1 MASGLTPYYLLQP
14 AFTGGE
20 ISAEV
25 ANRVDLDKYQFAVLQ
40 AYNCLI
46 KPHGPIYRRP
56 GMKYMA
62 RTKYSDKAC
71 ILVPFNGADST
82 DYLLEI
88 GEKYIRVHKNGLYI
102 NIEVMTPYTA
112 DMLQDLR
119 FVQSADTMFIA
130 SGKYPVK
137 QLARYSDTDW
147 RFADFEI
154 TDMYFDESASL
165 ENYSGISYT
174 VPGSYIFQPTVTGEY
189 QIDISGAGGGGGGAV
204 KYTRHLEHST
214 RTVYV
219 GGGKGGNGE
228 RIIKTLTLNKET
240 SYTITVGGG
249 GAAGSNRDI
258 GLNYAEGSAPSGSN
272 GASSAAFD
280 MIAKGGGGG
289 IGGARVKYY
298 DSNIESTTVKSVHGA
313 DGTSYG
319 NGANGGN
326 GGRGA
331 TGLLHPNPSGPAQPT
346 AGANGW
352 VKILY
357 TGNKELTPSGTQGDI
372 TLRSNK
378 NIFASSKP
386 GAYIKLKQ
394 EIASKTVSTSNGT
407 TERVRVGENWK
418 VISHGTWSGSF
429 TVEKSDDG
437 ESWREYR
444 KYTSKDDYNPSESGS
459 VTEPV
464 FLRAVCTI
472 TSGTCTVDL
481 TAMAYNA
488 EGVVKLTEITSDS
501 TAKAH
506 VEKELGSTDMTTNFL
521 WGAWSEEFGYPQTLC
536 FFQDRLC
543 FGGTKKQPYM
553 VWMSRTGD
561 YGNFSVEKAS
571 GTVTDDSAVALAFVS
586 RKQFKILHLIAS
598 TDLIVLT
605 AGNEWTVSGSD
616 TVTPSKAV
624 PKMQTTRGCS
634 TVEPLMIGGRIVFV
648 QGRGSTVRDM
658 AYSYET
664 DSYGGNDLTLL
675 AKHIIENVQIVDSAY
690 KQEPDSTIYFV
701 RSDGTMACLSY
712 IMEQKVYAW
721 STIETQGKIEAVAAV
736 QEGDED
742 IIYLVVKRE
751 INGVTVRNIE
761 YLAKNPANSNN
772 PDDYIM
778 LDNAIEYRTA
788 EKSSGETE
796 IDAAELA
803 GEKVT
808 AIGDG
813 RMYSGLTVSQDG
825 TVTLPAAVQH
835 AFIGLPY
842 RSIVELPNVEIRTG
856 DGTMQG
862 RKKQISN
869 CILRLSNSLGG
880 MVGPDINTMDL
891 MNFDEQNAVSDIKLF
906 TGDKYMTLPIGGFN
920 NEGRVI
926 IVTDEPYPFNLMA
939 VVREVSFGG

>member
-71 ILVPFNGADST
+71 ILVPFNGADNT

-154 TDMYFDESASL
+154 TDMYFDESTTL

-174 VPGSYIFQPTVTGEY
+174 VPGTYQFQPTVTGEY
-189 QIDISGAGGGGGGAV
+189 QIDIAGAGGGGGGGV
-204 KYTRHLEHST
+204 RYSKPRKHGHTY
-214 RTVYV
+214 YCV
-219 GGGKGGNGE
+219 GGGTGGSGE
-228 RIIKTLTLNKET
+228 RIINTVTLTKGT
-240 SYTITVGGG
+240 SYTIIVGSGGAGGG
-249 GAAGSNRDI
+249 GTGSY
-258 GLNYAEGSAPSGSN
+258 GTASN
-272 GASSAAFD
+272 GGNGGNSTACGLTGRGGTGGSGGSRVSIDGSYENTRGVQGTTYGA
-280 MIAKGGGGG
+280 GGGG
-289 IGGARVKYY
+289 IGGVAGTKYK
-298 DSNIESTTVKSVHGA
+298 DNAGKAGA
-313 DGTSYG
+313 DGW
-319 NGANGGN
+319 A
-326 GGRGA
+326 
-331 TGLLHPNPSGPAQPT
+331 
-346 AGANGW
+346 
-352 VKILY
+352 KILY
-357 TGNKELTPSGTQGDI
+357 TGNKELTPSGTTGDI
-372 TLRSNK
+372 TLTSNK
-378 NIFASSKP
+378 NIFAGSKA

-429 TVEKSDDG
+429 TIEKSDDG
-437 ESWREYR
+437 ESWKEYR
-444 KYTSKDDYNPSESGS
+444 KYTSGNDYNPSESGS

-761 YLAKNPANSNN
+761 YLAKNPAKSNN

-778 LDNAIEYRTA
+778 LDNAIEYSTA

-796 IDAAELA
+796 IDAAELT

-808 AIGDG
+808 VIGDG

-906 TGDKYMTLPIGGFN
+906 TGDKHMTLPIGGFN

-926 IVTDEPYPFNLMA
+926 IVTDEPYPFNLLA

>member
-62 RTKYSDKAC
+62 RTKHSDKAC
-71 ILVPFNGADST
+71 ILVPFSGADST

-154 TDMYFDESASL
+154 TDMYFDESTSL

-174 VPGSYIFQPTVTGEY
+174 VPGTYQFQPTVTGEY
-189 QIDISGAGGGGGGAV
+189 QIDIAGAGGGGGGGV
-204 KYTRHLEHST
+204 RYSKLSNHGHHY
-214 RTVYV
+214 YCV
-219 GGGKGGNGE
+219 GGGAGGNGE
-228 RIIKTLTLNKET
+228 RIIKTVTLSKDT
-240 SYTITVGGG
+240 SYTVTVGSGGAGGGHKSSYGTASSGGDGGNSTACGLTGRGGTGGG
-249 GAAGSNRDI
+249 GGSRESID
-258 GLNYAEGSAPSGSN
+258 GSYQN
-272 GASSAAFD
+272 TKGAQGATYGA
-280 MIAKGGGGG
+280 GGGG
-289 IGGARVKYY
+289 IGGVAGTEYE
-298 DSNIESTTVKSVHGA
+298 DSNGK
-313 DGTSYG
+313 
-319 NGANGGN
+319 
-326 GGRGA
+326 
-331 TGLLHPNPSGPAQPT
+331 

-372 TLRSNK
+372 TLTSNK
-378 NIFASSKP
+378 NIFVSSKP

-429 TVEKSDDG
+429 AIEKSDDG
-437 ESWREYR
+437 ESWKEYR

-634 TVEPLMIGGRIVFV
+634 TVEPLMVGGRIVFV

-761 YLAKNPANSNN
+761 YLAKNPAKSNN

-778 LDNAIEYRTA
+778 LDNAIEYSTA

-808 AIGDG
+808 VIGDG

-842 RSIVELPNVEIRTG
+842 RSIVELPNVEIKTG

-926 IVTDEPYPFNLMA
+926 IVTDEPYPFNLLA

>member
-154 TDMYFDESASL
+154 TDMYFDESTTL

-174 VPGSYIFQPTVTGEY
+174 VPGTYQFQPTVTGEY
-189 QIDISGAGGGGGGAV
+189 QIDIAGAGGGGGGGV
-204 KYTRHLEHST
+204 RYSKPREHGHT
-214 RTVYV
+214 YYCV
-219 GGGKGGNGE
+219 GGGTGGSGE
-228 RIIKTLTLNKET
+228 RIINTVTLTKGT
-240 SYTITVGGG
+240 SYTIIVGSGGAGGG
-249 GAAGSNRDI
+249 GTGSY
-258 GLNYAEGSAPSGSN
+258 GTASN
-272 GASSAAFD
+272 GGNGGNSTACGLTGRGGTGGSGGSRVSIDGSYENTRGVQGTTYGA
-280 MIAKGGGGG
+280 GGGG
-289 IGGARVKYY
+289 IGGVAGTKYK
-298 DSNIESTTVKSVHGA
+298 DNAGKAGA
-313 DGTSYG
+313 DGW
-319 NGANGGN
+319 A
-326 GGRGA
+326 
-331 TGLLHPNPSGPAQPT
+331 
-346 AGANGW
+346 
-352 VKILY
+352 KILY
-357 TGNKELTPSGTQGDI
+357 TGNKELTPSGTTGDI
-372 TLRSNK
+372 TLTSNK
-378 NIFASSKP
+378 NIFAGSKA

-394 EIASKTVSTSNGT
+394 EIASKTVSTRNGT

-429 TVEKSDDG
+429 TIEKSDDG
-437 ESWREYR
+437 ESWKEYR
-444 KYTSKDDYNPSESGS
+444 KYTSGNDYNPSESGS

-701 RSDGTMACLSY
+701 RSDGSMACLSY

-761 YLAKNPANSNN
+761 YLAKNPAKSNN

-778 LDNAIEYRTA
+778 LDNAIEYSTA

-808 AIGDG
+808 VIGDG
-813 RMYSGLTVSQDG
+813 RMYSGLAVSQDG

-842 RSIVELPNVEIRTG
+842 RSIVELPNVEIKTG

-906 TGDKYMTLPIGGFN
+906 TGDKHMTLPIGGFN

-926 IVTDEPYPFNLMA
+926 IVTDEPYPFNLLA

>member
-102 NIEVMTPYTA
+102 NIEVVTPYTA
-112 DMLQDLR
+112 DMLQDVR

-137 QLARYSDTDW
+137 QLARYSDADW

-154 TDMYFDESASL
+154 TDMYFDESTTL

-174 VPGSYIFQPTVTGEY
+174 VPGSYNFQPTVTGEY
-189 QIDISGAGGGGGGAV
+189 QIDIAGAGGGGGGGV
-204 KYTRHLEHST
+204 KYSKPSNHGHH
-214 RTVYV
+214 YYCV
-219 GGGKGGNGE
+219 GGGAGGNGE
-228 RIIKTLTLNKET
+228 RIIKTVTLSKDT
-240 SYTITVGGG
+240 SYTVTVGSGGAGGSGKGSYGTASSGGNGGNSTACGLVGRGGG
-249 GAAGSNRDI
+249 GGGGGSRESS
-258 GLNYAEGSAPSGSN
+258 GGSYQGTKGTQ
-272 GASSAAFD
+272 GATYGA
-280 MIAKGGGGG
+280 GGGG
-289 IGGARVKYY
+289 IGGIAGTKYK
-298 DSNIESTTVKSVHGA
+298 DNAGKT
-313 DGTSYG
+313 
-319 NGANGGN
+319 
-326 GGRGA
+326 
-331 TGLLHPNPSGPAQPT
+331 
-346 AGANGW
+346 GANGW

-372 TLRSNK
+372 TLKSNK

-429 TVEKSDDG
+429 AIEKSDDG
-437 ESWREYR
+437 ESWKEYR

-472 TSGTCTVDL
+472 SSGTCTVDL

-634 TVEPLMIGGRIVFV
+634 NVEPLMIGGRIVFV

-742 IIYLVVKRE
+742 IIYLVVQRE
-751 INGVTVRNIE
+751 INGAIVRNIE
-761 YLAKNPANSNN
+761 YLAKNPAKSNN

-778 LDNAIEYRTA
+778 LDNAIEYSTA

-808 AIGDG
+808 VIGDG

-842 RSIVELPNVEIRTG
+842 RSIVELPNVEIKTG

-906 TGDKYMTLPIGGFN
+906 TGDKHMTLPIGGFN

-926 IVTDEPYPFNLMA
+926 IVTDEPYPFNLLA

>member
-102 NIEVMTPYTA
+102 NIEVVTPYTA

-137 QLARYSDTDW
+137 QLARYSDADW

-154 TDMYFDESASL
+154 TDMYFDESTTL

-174 VPGSYIFQPTVTGEY
+174 VPGSYNFQPTVTGEY
-189 QIDISGAGGGGGGAV
+189 QIDIAGAGGGGGGGV
-204 KYTRHLEHST
+204 KYSKPSNHGHH
-214 RTVYV
+214 YYCV
-219 GGGKGGNGE
+219 GGGAGGNGE
-228 RIIKTLTLNKET
+228 RIIKTVTLSKDT
-240 SYTITVGGG
+240 SYTVTVGSGGAGGSGKGDYGTASSGGNGGNSTACGLVGRGGTGGG
-249 GAAGSNRDI
+249 GGSRESID
-258 GLNYAEGSAPSGSN
+258 GSYQNTKGTQ
-272 GASSAAFD
+272 GATYGA
-280 MIAKGGGGG
+280 GGGG
-289 IGGARVKYY
+289 IGGIAGTKYK
-298 DSNIESTTVKSVHGA
+298 DN
-313 DGTSYG
+313 
-319 NGANGGN
+319 
-326 GGRGA
+326 
-331 TGLLHPNPSGPAQPT
+331 SGK

-372 TLRSNK
+372 TLKSNK
-378 NIFASSKP
+378 KIFANSKS
-386 GAYIKLKQ
+386 GTSIKLKQ
-394 EIASKTVSTSNGT
+394 EIASATVSTSNGT

-429 TVEKSDDG
+429 AIEKSDDG
-437 ESWREYR
+437 ESWKEYR

-472 TSGTCTVDL
+472 SSGTCTVDL

-761 YLAKNPANSNN
+761 YLAKNPAKSNN

-778 LDNAIEYRTA
+778 LDNAIEYSTA

-808 AIGDG
+808 VIGDG
-813 RMYSGLTVSQDG
+813 RMYSGLTVNQDG

-842 RSIVELPNVEIRTG
+842 RSIVELPNVEIKTG

-906 TGDKYMTLPIGGFN
+906 TGDKHMTLPIGGFN

-926 IVTDEPYPFNLMA
+926 IVTDEPYPFNLLA

>member
-25 ANRVDLDKYQFAVLQ
+25 ANRVDLDKYQLAVLQ

-154 TDMYFDESASL
+154 TDMYFDESTSL
-165 ENYSGISYT
+165 ENYSGISYI
-174 VPGSYIFQPTVTGEY
+174 VPGTYQFQPTVTGEY
-189 QIDISGAGGGGGGAV
+189 QIDIAGAGGGGGGAV
-204 KYTRHLEHST
+204 TWRRHGEHQ
-214 RTVYV
+214 VYNSAA
-219 GGGKGGNGE
+219 KGGDGGSGE
-228 RIIKTLTLNKET
+228 RIIKTLTLTKGT

-249 GAAGSNRDI
+249 GSGGAYAYSAGNYEDTTATSGTKGADSTACGLTGRGGGAGGAASRRYGKDGYYSNAGTQGITYGEGGGAAG
-258 GLNYAEGSAPSGSN
+258 
-272 GASSAAFD
+272 GAGGTR
-280 MIAKGGGGG
+280 KGG
-289 IGGARVKYY
+289 V
-298 DSNIESTTVKSVHGA
+298 
-313 DGTSYG
+313 
-319 NGANGGN
+319 
-326 GGRGA
+326 
-331 TGLLHPNPSGPAQPT
+331 SGK

-357 TGNKELTPSGTQGDI
+357 TGNKELTPSGTTGDI
-372 TLRSNK
+372 TLTSNK
-378 NIFASSKP
+378 NIFTSSKP

-429 TVEKSDDG
+429 AIEKSDDG

-464 FLRAVCTI
+464 FLRAICTI

-488 EGVVKLTEITSDS
+488 EGVVKITEITSDS

-506 VEKELGSTDMTTNFL
+506 VEKELGSADMTTNFL

-761 YLAKNPANSNN
+761 YLAKNPAKSNN

-778 LDNAIEYRTA
+778 LDNAIEYSAA

-808 AIGDG
+808 VIGDG

-842 RSIVELPNVEIRTG
+842 RSIVELPNVEIKTG

-906 TGDKYMTLPIGGFN
+906 TGDKHMTLPIGGFN

-926 IVTDEPYPFNLMA
+926 IVTDEPYPFNLLA

>member
-1 MASGLTPYYLLQP
+1 MANGLAPYYLLQP

-25 ANRVDLDKYQFAVLQ
+25 ANRVDLDKYQYAVLQ

-71 ILVPFNGADST
+71 ILVPFNGADNT

-88 GEKYIRVHKNGLYI
+88 GDKYIRVHKNGLYI

-154 TDMYFDESASL
+154 TDMYFDESNSL
-165 ENYSGISYT
+165 ESYSGISYT
-174 VPGSYIFQPTVTGEY
+174 VPGTYQFQPTVSGEY
-189 QIDISGAGGGGGGAV
+189 QIDIAGAGGGGGGGL
-204 KYTRHLEHST
+204 KYTHRGEHQT
-214 RTVYV
+214 YHYCVA
-219 GGGKGGNGE
+219 GGDGGSGE
-228 RIIKTLTLNKET
+228 RIIKTITLSKGT
-240 SYTITVGGG
+240 SYTIVVGNG
-249 GAAGSNRDI
+249 GAGGASQGTAGT
-258 GLNYAEGSAPSGSN
+258 ASN
-272 GASSAAFD
+272 GGNGGDS
-280 MIAKGGGGG
+280 IACGLTGRGGTGGSGGSRISVDGSYKNTAGAQGATYGNGGGG
-289 IGGARVKYY
+289 IGGTGGKKG
-298 DSNIESTTVKSVHGA
+298 DT
-313 DGTSYG
+313 
-319 NGANGGN
+319 NGK
-326 GGRGA
+326 
-331 TGLLHPNPSGPAQPT
+331 

-357 TGNKELTPSGTQGDI
+357 TGNKELTPSGTTGDI
-372 TLRSNK
+372 TLTSNK
-378 NIFASSKP
+378 NIFAGSKP

-429 TVEKSDDG
+429 VIEKSDDG
-437 ESWREYR
+437 ETWKEYR
-444 KYTSKDDYNPSESGS
+444 KYTSKSDYNPSESGS

-472 TSGTCTVDL
+472 SSGTCTVDL

-488 EGVVKLTEITSDS
+488 EGVVKLIEITSDS

-634 TVEPLMIGGRIVFV
+634 AVEPLMIGGRIVFV

-742 IIYLVVKRE
+742 IIYLVVQRE
-751 INGVTVRNIE
+751 INGATVRNIE
-761 YLAKNPANSNN
+761 YLAKNPAKSNN

-778 LDNAIEYRTA
+778 LDNAIEYATT
-788 EKSSGETE
+788 EKSSGVTE

-808 AIGDG
+808 VIGDG
-813 RMYSGLTVSQDG
+813 RVYGGLTVSQDG

-842 RSIVELPNVEIRTG
+842 RSIVELPNVEIKTG

-880 MVGPDINTMDL
+880 MAGPDINTMDL
-891 MNFDEQNAVSDIKLF
+891 MNYDEQNVVSNIKLF
-906 TGDKYMTLPIGGFN
+906 TGDKHMTLPIGGFN

-926 IVTDEPYPFNLMA
+926 IVTDEPYPFNLLA

>member
-71 ILVPFNGADST
+71 ILVPFNGADNT

-137 QLARYSDTDW
+137 QFARYSDTDW

-154 TDMYFDESASL
+154 TDMYFDESATL

-174 VPGSYIFQPTVTGEY
+174 VPGTYNFQPTVTGEY
-189 QIDISGAGGGGGGAV
+189 QIDIAGAGGGGGGGV
-204 KYTRHLEHST
+204 IYTRHGEHQT
-214 RTVYV
+214 YRYCV
-219 GGGKGGNGE
+219 GGGDGGSGE
-228 RIIKTLTLNKET
+228 HIIKTVTLTKGT
-240 SYTITVGGG
+240 SYTITVGSGGAGGSYKGTSGTASSGGNGGNSAACGLTSRGGTGG
-249 GAAGSNRDI
+249 GGGSRKSID
-258 GLNYAEGSAPSGSN
+258 GSYKN
-272 GASSAAFD
+272 TKGAQGTTYGA
-280 MIAKGGGGG
+280 GGGG
-289 IGGARVKYY
+289 IGGVAGTKYK
-298 DSNIESTTVKSVHGA
+298 DSNGK
-313 DGTSYG
+313 
-319 NGANGGN
+319 
-326 GGRGA
+326 
-331 TGLLHPNPSGPAQPT
+331 

-352 VKILY
+352 AKILY

-372 TLRSNK
+372 TLTSNK
-378 NIFASSKP
+378 NIFVSSKP

-429 TVEKSDDG
+429 VIEKSDDG
-437 ESWREYR
+437 ESWKEYR
-444 KYTSKDDYNPSESGS
+444 KYTSKSDYNPSESGS

-472 TSGTCTVDL
+472 SSGTCTVDL

-488 EGVVKLTEITSDS
+488 EGVVKLTEITNDS

-561 YGNFSVEKAS
+561 YGNFSVEKAN

-721 STIETQGKIEAVAAV
+721 STIETQGKVEAVAAV

-742 IIYLVVKRE
+742 IIYLVVQRKV
-751 INGVTVRNIE
+751 NGVTVRNIE
-761 YLAKNPANSNN
+761 YLAKNPAKSNN

-778 LDNAIEYRTA
+778 LDNAIEYSTA
-788 EKSSGETE
+788 EKSGGETE

-808 AIGDG
+808 VIGDG
-813 RMYSGLTVSQDG
+813 RTYSGLTVSQDG

-842 RSIVELPNVEIRTG
+842 RSIVELPNVEIKTG

-880 MVGPDINTMDL
+880 MVGPDINTLDL

-906 TGDKYMTLPIGGFN
+906 TGDKHMTLPIGGFN

-926 IVTDEPYPFNLMA
+926 VVTDEPYPFNLLA

>member
-71 ILVPFNGADST
+71 ILVPFNGADNT

-102 NIEVMTPYTA
+102 NIEVVTPYTA

-154 TDMYFDESASL
+154 TDMYFDESTSL

-174 VPGSYIFQPTVTGEY
+174 VPGTYQFQPNVTGEY
-189 QIDISGAGGGGGGAV
+189 QIDIAGAGGGGGGGV
-204 KYTRHLEHST
+204 RYSKPGNHGHHY
-214 RTVYV
+214 YCV
-219 GGGKGGNGE
+219 GGGAGGNGE
-228 RIIKTLTLNKET
+228 RIIKTVTLSKDT
-240 SYTITVGGG
+240 SYTVTVGSGGAGGG
-249 GAAGSNRDI
+249 GTGSY
-258 GLNYAEGSAPSGSN
+258 GTASN
-272 GASSAAFD
+272 GGDGENSTACGLTGRGGTGGSGGSRVSIDGSYESTRGVQGTTYGA
-280 MIAKGGGGG
+280 GGGG
-289 IGGARVKYY
+289 IGGVAGTKYK
-298 DSNIESTTVKSVHGA
+298 DNAGKAGA
-313 DGTSYG
+313 DGW
-319 NGANGGN
+319 A
-326 GGRGA
+326 
-331 TGLLHPNPSGPAQPT
+331 
-346 AGANGW
+346 
-352 VKILY
+352 KILY
-357 TGNKELTPSGTQGDI
+357 TGNKELTPSGTTGDI
-372 TLRSNK
+372 TLTSNK
-378 NIFASSKP
+378 NIFAGSKP

-429 TVEKSDDG
+429 AIEKSDDG
-437 ESWREYR
+437 ESWKEYR

-742 IIYLVVKRE
+742 IIYLVVQRE

-761 YLAKNPANSNN
+761 YLAKNPAKSNN

-778 LDNAIEYRTA
+778 LDNAIEYSTA

-808 AIGDG
+808 VIGDG

-842 RSIVELPNVEIRTG
+842 RSIVELPNVEIKTG

-926 IVTDEPYPFNLMA
+926 IVTDEPYPFNLLA

>member
-1 MASGLTPYYLLQP
+1 
-14 AFTGGE
+14 
-20 ISAEV
+20 
-25 ANRVDLDKYQFAVLQ
+25 
-40 AYNCLI
+40 
-46 KPHGPIYRRP
+46 
-56 GMKYMA
+56 
-62 RTKYSDKAC
+62 
-71 ILVPFNGADST
+71 
-82 DYLLEI
+82 
-88 GEKYIRVHKNGLYI
+88 
-102 NIEVMTPYTA
+102 
-112 DMLQDLR
+112 
-119 FVQSADTMFIA
+119 
-130 SGKYPVK
+130 
-137 QLARYSDTDW
+137 
-147 RFADFEI
+147 
-154 TDMYFDESASL
+154 
-165 ENYSGISYT
+165 
-174 VPGSYIFQPTVTGEY
+174 
-189 QIDISGAGGGGGGAV
+189 
-204 KYTRHLEHST
+204 
-214 RTVYV
+214 
-219 GGGKGGNGE
+219 
-228 RIIKTLTLNKET
+228 
-240 SYTITVGGG
+240 
-249 GAAGSNRDI
+249 
-258 GLNYAEGSAPSGSN
+258 
-272 GASSAAFD
+272 
-280 MIAKGGGGG
+280 
-289 IGGARVKYY
+289 
-298 DSNIESTTVKSVHGA
+298 
-313 DGTSYG
+313 
-319 NGANGGN
+319 
-326 GGRGA
+326 
-331 TGLLHPNPSGPAQPT
+331 
-346 AGANGW
+346 
-352 VKILY
+352 
-357 TGNKELTPSGTQGDI
+357 
-372 TLRSNK
+372 
-378 NIFASSKP
+378 
-386 GAYIKLKQ
+386 
-394 EIASKTVSTSNGT
+394 
-407 TERVRVGENWK
+407 
-418 VISHGTWSGSF
+418 
-429 TVEKSDDG
+429 
-437 ESWREYR
+437 
-444 KYTSKDDYNPSESGS
+444 
-459 VTEPV
+459 
-464 FLRAVCTI
+464 
-472 TSGTCTVDL
+472 
-481 TAMAYNA
+481 MAYNA
-488 EGVVKLTEITSDS
+488 EGVVKITEITSDS

-506 VEKELGSTDMTTNFL
+506 VEKELGSADMTTNFL

-543 FGGTKKQPYM
+543 FGGTMKQPYM

-742 IIYLVVKRE
+742 IIYLVVQRE

-761 YLAKNPANSNN
+761 YLAKNPAKSNN

-778 LDNAIEYRTA
+778 LDNAIEYSTA

-808 AIGDG
+808 VIGDG

-842 RSIVELPNVEIRTG
+842 RSIVELPNVEIKTG

-906 TGDKYMTLPIGGFN
+906 TGDKHMTLPIGGFN

-926 IVTDEPYPFNLMA
+926 IVTDEPYPFNLLA

>member
-88 GEKYIRVHKNGLYI
+88 GEKYIRVHKNGFCI

-154 TDMYFDESASL
+154 TDMYFDESLAANAVRGAS
-165 ENYSGISYT
+165 YMTAGTYSYT
-174 VPGSYIFQPTVTGEY
+174 VPKTGTYTITVA
-189 QIDISGAGGGGGGAV
+189 GAGGGGSGVSRQASDKQSAGAYGGRGADSTFKKV
-204 KYTRHLEHST
+204 LTKDKVYTI
-214 RTVYV
+214 VV
-219 GGGKGGNGE
+219 GKGGAGSACHYGAGWGE
-228 RIIKTLTLNKET
+228 PGSKGGT
-240 SYTITVGGG
+240 STAFGVSCQGGEGG
-249 GAAGSNRDI
+249 GAAYSAGSGAR
-258 GLNYAEGSAPSGSN
+258 N
-272 GASSAAFD
+272 GTDGKSY
-280 MIAKGGGGG
+280 GNGG
-289 IGGARVKYY
+289 IGGTKGFSY
-298 DSNIESTTVKSVHGA
+298 STSQ
-313 DGTSYG
+313 DGTKGGDGWVIISYDG
-319 NGANGGN
+319 TNKI
-326 GGRGA
+326 
-331 TGLLHPNPSGPAQPT
+331 TPSAT
-346 AGANGW
+346 AGE
-352 VKILY
+352 V
-357 TGNKELTPSGTQGDI
+357 TLTATQ
-372 TLRSNK
+372 
-378 NIFASSKP
+378 NIFSDSSV
-386 GAYIKLKQ
+386 GTSIKLKQ
-394 EIASKTVSTSNGT
+394 EVATVEVNTSNGT
-407 TERVRVGENWK
+407 SGQVRVGENWK

-429 TVEKSDDG
+429 EIQKKDMNSEGWKT
-437 ESWREYR
+437 YR

-464 FLRAVCTI
+464 YLRIVCKV
-472 TSGTCTVDL
+472 TSGTAKVNL
-481 TAMAYNA
+481 TAMAYDA
-488 EGVVKLTEITSDS
+488 EGIAKITEYINAKKVKAIATTEF
-501 TAKAH
+501 A
-506 VEKELGSTDMTTNFL
+506 TTEATENYYF
-521 WGAWSEEFGYPQTLC
+521 GAWSEEFGYPQTLC

-553 VWMSRTGD
+553 LWMSRTGD

-571 GTVTDDSAVALAFVS
+571 GTVTDDSAVALALVS

-742 IIYLVVKRE
+742 IIYLAVQRE

-808 AIGDG
+808 VIGDG

-842 RSIVELPNVEIRTG
+842 RSIVELPNVEIKTG

-906 TGDKYMTLPIGGFN
+906 TGDKHMTLPIGGFN

-926 IVTDEPYPFNLMA
+926 IVTDEPYPFNLLA

>member
-102 NIEVMTPYTA
+102 NIEVVTPYTA

-137 QLARYSDTDW
+137 QLARYSDADW

-154 TDMYFDESASL
+154 TDMYFDESTTL

-174 VPGSYIFQPTVTGEY
+174 VPGSYNFQPTVTGEY
-189 QIDISGAGGGGGGAV
+189 QIDIAGAGGGGGGGV
-204 KYTRHLEHST
+204 KYSNPGNHGHH
-214 RTVYV
+214 YYCV
-219 GGGKGGNGE
+219 GGGAGGNGE
-228 RIIKTLTLNKET
+228 RIIKTVTLSKDT
-240 SYTITVGGG
+240 SYTVTVGSGGAGGSGKGSYGTASSGGNGGNSTACGLVGRGGG
-249 GAAGSNRDI
+249 GGGGGSRESS
-258 GLNYAEGSAPSGSN
+258 GGSYQGTKGTQ
-272 GASSAAFD
+272 GATYGA
-280 MIAKGGGGG
+280 GGGG
-289 IGGARVKYY
+289 IGGIAGTKYK
-298 DSNIESTTVKSVHGA
+298 DNAGKT
-313 DGTSYG
+313 
-319 NGANGGN
+319 
-326 GGRGA
+326 
-331 TGLLHPNPSGPAQPT
+331 
-346 AGANGW
+346 GANGW

-372 TLRSNK
+372 TLKSNK

-429 TVEKSDDG
+429 AIEKSDDG
-437 ESWREYR
+437 KSWKEYR

-472 TSGTCTVDL
+472 SSGTCTVDL

-701 RSDGTMACLSY
+701 RSDGSMACLSY

-742 IIYLVVKRE
+742 IIYLVVQRE
-751 INGVTVRNIE
+751 INGAIVRNIE
-761 YLAKNPANSNN
+761 YLAKNPAKSNN

-778 LDNAIEYRTA
+778 LDNAIEYSTA

-808 AIGDG
+808 VIGDG

-842 RSIVELPNVEIRTG
+842 RSIVELPNVEIKTG

-906 TGDKYMTLPIGGFN
+906 TGDKHMTLPIGGFN

-926 IVTDEPYPFNLMA
+926 IVTDEPYPFNLLA

>member
-71 ILVPFNGADST
+71 ILVPFNGTDST

-154 TDMYFDESASL
+154 TDMYFDESTSL

-174 VPGSYIFQPTVTGEY
+174 VPGTYQFQPTVTGEY
-189 QIDISGAGGGGGGAV
+189 QIDIAGAGGGGGGGV
-204 KYTRHLEHST
+204 RYSKPGNHGHHY
-214 RTVYV
+214 YCV
-219 GGGKGGNGE
+219 GGGAGGNGE
-228 RIIKTLTLNKET
+228 RIIKTVTLSKDT
-240 SYTITVGGG
+240 SYTVTVGSGGAGGG
-249 GAAGSNRDI
+249 GTGSY
-258 GLNYAEGSAPSGSN
+258 GTASN
-272 GASSAAFD
+272 GGDGENSTACGLTGRGGTGGSGGSRVSIDGSYESTRGVQGTTYGA
-280 MIAKGGGGG
+280 GGGG
-289 IGGARVKYY
+289 IGGVAGTKYK
-298 DSNIESTTVKSVHGA
+298 DNAGKAGA
-313 DGTSYG
+313 DGW
-319 NGANGGN
+319 A
-326 GGRGA
+326 
-331 TGLLHPNPSGPAQPT
+331 
-346 AGANGW
+346 
-352 VKILY
+352 KILY
-357 TGNKELTPSGTQGDI
+357 TGNKELTPSGTTGDI
-372 TLRSNK
+372 TLTSNK
-378 NIFASSKP
+378 NIFAGSKP

-429 TVEKSDDG
+429 TIEKSDDG
-437 ESWREYR
+437 ESWKEYR
-444 KYTSKDDYNPSESGS
+444 KYTSGNDYNPSESGS

-701 RSDGTMACLSY
+701 RSDGSMACLSY

-761 YLAKNPANSNN
+761 YLAKNPAKSNN

-778 LDNAIEYRTA
+778 IDNAIEYSTA

-808 AIGDG
+808 VIGDG

-842 RSIVELPNVEIRTG
+842 RSIVELPNVEIKTG

-906 TGDKYMTLPIGGFN
+906 TGDKHMTLPIGGFN

-926 IVTDEPYPFNLMA
+926 IVTDEPYPFNLLA

>member
-25 ANRVDLDKYQFAVLQ
+25 ANRVDLDKYQLAVLQ

-154 TDMYFDESASL
+154 TDMYFDESNSL
-165 ENYSGISYT
+165 ESYSGISYT
-174 VPGSYIFQPTVTGEY
+174 VPGTYNFQPTITGEY
-189 QIDISGAGGGGGGAV
+189 QIDISGGGGGGGGAAKYRV
-204 KYTRHLEHST
+204 KSGEHSSRLIYIT
-214 RTVYV
+214 
-219 GGGKGGNGE
+219 GGNGGNGE

-240 SYTITVGGG
+240 SYTISVGGG
-249 GAAGSNRDI
+249 GAAGSN
-258 GLNYAEGSAPSGSN
+258 GGNSAPSGSN
-272 GASSAAFD
+272 GASSTAFD

-289 IGGARVKYY
+289 TGSRKGEP
-298 DSNIESTTVKSVHGA
+298 NTP

-319 NGANGGN
+319 NGANGGA
-326 GGRGA
+326 GGYGKGFLGSSE
-331 TGLLHPNPSGPAQPT
+331 TQPT

-372 TLRSNK
+372 TLTSNK

-386 GAYIKLKQ
+386 GTYIKLKQ

-429 TVEKSDDG
+429 AIEKSDDG
-437 ESWREYR
+437 ESWKEYR

-472 TSGTCTVDL
+472 SSGTCTVDL

-742 IIYLVVKRE
+742 IIYLVVQRE

-761 YLAKNPANSNN
+761 YLAKNPAKSNN

-778 LDNAIEYRTA
+778 LDNAIEYSAA

-808 AIGDG
+808 VIGDG

-825 TVTLPAAVQH
+825 TVTLPVAVQH

-842 RSIVELPNVEIRTG
+842 RSIVELPNVEIKTG

-906 TGDKYMTLPIGGFN
+906 TGDKHMTLPIGGFN

-926 IVTDEPYPFNLMA
+926 IVTDEPYPFNLLA

>member
-25 ANRVDLDKYQFAVLQ
+25 ANRVDLDKYQLAVLQ

-62 RTKYSDKAC
+62 RTKYNDKAC
-71 ILVPFNGADST
+71 ILVPFNGADNT

-154 TDMYFDESASL
+154 TDMYFDESTTL

-174 VPGSYIFQPTVTGEY
+174 VPGSYNFQPTVTGEY
-189 QIDISGAGGGGGGAV
+189 QIDIAGAGGGGGGGV
-204 KYTRHLEHST
+204 TWNRYGEHKT
-214 RTVYV
+214 YNYCA
-219 GGGKGGNGE
+219 KGGDGGSGE
-228 RIIKTLTLNKET
+228 RIVKTITLSKKT
-240 SYTITVGGG
+240 SYTITVGSGGSGGAHAYSAGNYEDTTATSGTKGANSTACGLTGRGGGAGGAASRRYGEDGYYSNAGTQGTTYGAGG
-249 GAAGSNRDI
+249 GAAG
-258 GLNYAEGSAPSGSN
+258 
-272 GASSAAFD
+272 GA
-280 MIAKGGGGG
+280 GG
-289 IGGARVKYY
+289 IKG
-298 DSNIESTTVKSVHGA
+298 ST
-313 DGTSYG
+313 
-319 NGANGGN
+319 NGK
-326 GGRGA
+326 
-331 TGLLHPNPSGPAQPT
+331 

-372 TLRSNK
+372 TLTSNK
-378 NIFASSKP
+378 NIFVSGKP

-407 TERVRVGENWK
+407 TARVRVGENWK

-429 TVEKSDDG
+429 VIEKSDDG
-437 ESWREYR
+437 ETWKEYR
-444 KYTSKDDYNPSESGS
+444 KYTSKSDYNPSESGS

-472 TSGTCTVDL
+472 SSGTCTVDL

-521 WGAWSEEFGYPQTLC
+521 WGVWSEEFGYPQTLC

-761 YLAKNPANSNN
+761 YLAKNPAKSNN

-778 LDNAIEYRTA
+778 LDNAIEYSTA

-808 AIGDG
+808 VIGDG

-842 RSIVELPNVEIRTG
+842 RSIVELPNVEIKTG

-906 TGDKYMTLPIGGFN
+906 TGDKHMTLPIGGFN

-926 IVTDEPYPFNLMA
+926 IVTDEPYPFNLLA

>member
-25 ANRVDLDKYQFAVLQ
+25 ANRVDLDKYQLAVLQ

-46 KPHGPIYRRP
+46 KPHGPIYR
-56 GMKYMA
+56 KYMA

-71 ILVPFNGADST
+71 ILVPFNGADNT

-102 NIEVMTPYTA
+102 NIEVVTPYTA

-154 TDMYFDESASL
+154 TDMYFDESTSL
-165 ENYSGISYT
+165 ESYSGISYT
-174 VPGSYIFQPTVTGEY
+174 APGSYTFQPTVTGEY
-189 QIDISGAGGGGGGAV
+189 QIDISGGGGGGGGAAKYRV
-204 KYTRHLEHST
+204 KSGEHSSRLIYIT
-214 RTVYV
+214 
-219 GGGKGGNGE
+219 GGNGGNGE

-240 SYTITVGGG
+240 SYTISVGGG
-249 GAAGSNRDI
+249 GAAGSN
-258 GLNYAEGSAPSGSN
+258 GGNSAPSGSN
-272 GASSAAFD
+272 GASSTAFD

-289 IGGARVKYY
+289 TGGRKGEP
-298 DSNIESTTVKSVHGA
+298 NTP

-319 NGANGGN
+319 NGANGGA
-326 GGRGA
+326 GGYGKSFLGSSE
-331 TGLLHPNPSGPAQPT
+331 TQPT

-372 TLRSNK
+372 TLTSNK

-437 ESWREYR
+437 ESWKEYR
-444 KYTSKDDYNPSESGS
+444 KYTSKGDYNPSESGS

-472 TSGTCTVDL
+472 SSGTCTVDL

-761 YLAKNPANSNN
+761 YLAKNPAKSNN

-778 LDNAIEYRTA
+778 LDNAIEYSTA
-788 EKSSGETE
+788 EKSSGATE
-796 IDAAELA
+796 IDVAELV
-803 GEKVT
+803 GEKV
-808 AIGDG
+808 AVIGDG
-813 RMYSGLTVSQDG
+813 RVYSGLTVSQDG

-842 RSIVELPNVEIRTG
+842 RSIVELPNVEIKTG

-869 CILRLSNSLGG
+869 CILRLNNSLGG

-906 TGDKYMTLPIGGFN
+906 TGDKHMTLPIGGFN

-926 IVTDEPYPFNLMA
+926 IVTDEPYPFNLLA

>member
-1 MASGLTPYYLLQP
+1 
-14 AFTGGE
+14 
-20 ISAEV
+20 
-25 ANRVDLDKYQFAVLQ
+25 
-40 AYNCLI
+40 
-46 KPHGPIYRRP
+46 
-56 GMKYMA
+56 
-62 RTKYSDKAC
+62 
-71 ILVPFNGADST
+71 
-82 DYLLEI
+82 
-88 GEKYIRVHKNGLYI
+88 
-102 NIEVMTPYTA
+102 MTPYTA

-154 TDMYFDESASL
+154 TDMYFDESTSL

-174 VPGSYIFQPTVTGEY
+174 VPGSYTFQPTVTGEY

-204 KYTRHLEHST
+204 TWKRHGEHQTYNST
-214 RTVYV
+214 A
-219 GGGKGGNGE
+219 KGGDGGSGE
-228 RIIKTLTLNKET
+228 RIIKTLTLTKGT

-249 GAAGSNRDI
+249 GSGGAYAYSAGNYEDTTATSGTKGADSTACGLTGRGGGAGGAASRRYGKDGYYSNAGTQGITYGEGGGAAG
-258 GLNYAEGSAPSGSN
+258 
-272 GASSAAFD
+272 GAGGTR
-280 MIAKGGGGG
+280 KGG
-289 IGGARVKYY
+289 V
-298 DSNIESTTVKSVHGA
+298 
-313 DGTSYG
+313 
-319 NGANGGN
+319 
-326 GGRGA
+326 
-331 TGLLHPNPSGPAQPT
+331 SGK

-357 TGNKELTPSGTQGDI
+357 TGNKELTPSGTTGDI
-372 TLRSNK
+372 TLTSNK
-378 NIFASSKP
+378 NIFTSSKP

-429 TVEKSDDG
+429 AIEKSDDG

-464 FLRAVCTI
+464 FLRAICTI

-488 EGVVKLTEITSDS
+488 EGVVKITEITSDS

-506 VEKELGSTDMTTNFL
+506 VEKELGSADMTTNFL

-761 YLAKNPANSNN
+761 YLAKNPAKSNN

-778 LDNAIEYRTA
+778 LDNAIEYSTA

-808 AIGDG
+808 VIGDG

-842 RSIVELPNVEIRTG
+842 RSIVELPNVEIKTG

-906 TGDKYMTLPIGGFN
+906 TGDKHMTLPIGGFN

-926 IVTDEPYPFNLMA
+926 IVTDEPYPFNLLA

>member
-71 ILVPFNGADST
+71 ILVPFNGADNT

-102 NIEVMTPYTA
+102 NIEVVTPYTA

-154 TDMYFDESASL
+154 TDMYFDESTSL

-174 VPGSYIFQPTVTGEY
+174 VPGTYQFQLNVTGEY
-189 QIDISGAGGGGGGAV
+189 QIDIAGAGGGGGGGV
-204 KYTRHLEHST
+204 RHSKPGNHGHH
-214 RTVYV
+214 YYCV
-219 GGGKGGNGE
+219 GGGAGGNGE
-228 RIIKTLTLNKET
+228 RIIKTVTLSKDT
-240 SYTITVGGG
+240 SYTVTVGSGGAGGG
-249 GAAGSNRDI
+249 GTGSY
-258 GLNYAEGSAPSGSN
+258 GTASN
-272 GASSAAFD
+272 GGDGENSTACGLTGRGGTGGSGGSRVSIDGSYESTRGVQGTTYGA
-280 MIAKGGGGG
+280 GGGG
-289 IGGARVKYY
+289 IGGVAGTKYK
-298 DSNIESTTVKSVHGA
+298 DNAGKAGA
-313 DGTSYG
+313 DGW
-319 NGANGGN
+319 A
-326 GGRGA
+326 
-331 TGLLHPNPSGPAQPT
+331 
-346 AGANGW
+346 
-352 VKILY
+352 KILY
-357 TGNKELTPSGTQGDI
+357 TGNKELTPSGTTGDI
-372 TLRSNK
+372 TLTSNK
-378 NIFASSKP
+378 NIFAGSKP

-429 TVEKSDDG
+429 AIEKSDDG
-437 ESWREYR
+437 ESWKEYR

-543 FGGTKKQPYM
+543 FGGTKRQPYM

-742 IIYLVVKRE
+742 IIYLVVQRE

-761 YLAKNPANSNN
+761 YLAKNPAKSNN

-778 LDNAIEYRTA
+778 LDNAIEYSTA

-808 AIGDG
+808 VIGDG

-842 RSIVELPNVEIRTG
+842 RSIVELPNVEIKTG

-926 IVTDEPYPFNLMA
+926 IVTDEPYPFNLLA

>member
-25 ANRVDLDKYQFAVLQ
+25 ANRVDLDKYQLAVLQ

-71 ILVPFNGADST
+71 ILVPFNGADNT

-88 GEKYIRVHKNGLYI
+88 GEKYIRVHKNGFYI

-154 TDMYFDESASL
+154 TNMYFDESDVLGLDYGNSYTSPGTHVFKAPASG
-165 ENYSGISYT
+165 NYSVTMSGAGGSALVYEYKISNKRLF
-174 VPGSYIFQPTVTGEY
+174 IFGAAGGNAKLIQQTVTLTKGEKY
-189 QIDISGAGGGGGGAV
+189 TIVVGKENANYTFTNKKANAEAPSGNPSTAFGLTAAGGGGG
-204 KYTRHLEHST
+204 KYTYIGKDEEGN
-214 RTVYV
+214 TVGEYTAGESLGNGSEGAKATGSKRADTIDKV
-219 GGGKGGNGE
+219 TTTSKGGYV
-228 RIIKTLTLNKET
+228 RI
-240 SYTITVGGG
+240 
-249 GAAGSNRDI
+249 
-258 GLNYAEGSAPSGSN
+258 
-272 GASSAAFD
+272 
-280 MIAKGGGGG
+280 
-289 IGGARVKYY
+289 KYL
-298 DSNIESTTVKSVHGA
+298 
-313 DGTSYG
+313 G
-319 NGANGGN
+319 N
-326 GGRGA
+326 
-331 TGLLHPNPSGPAQPT
+331 T
-346 AGANGW
+346 
-352 VKILY
+352 KI
-357 TGNKELTPSGTQGDI
+357 TPSGISGDI
-372 TLRSNK
+372 TLTSNK
-378 NIFASSKP
+378 SIFTGKE
-386 GAYIKLKQ
+386 GAYIKLKHN
-394 EIASKTVSTSNGT
+394 IASKTISVSTST
-407 TERVRVGENWK
+407 TSAQLKVGEQWK
-418 VISHGTWSGSF
+418 IITHGTWTGS
-429 TVEKSDDG
+429 VIIERSYDG
-437 ESWREYR
+437 SEWKEYR
-444 KYTSKDDYNPSESGS
+444 KYTAKDDYNVSESGTL
-459 VTEPV
+459 TEPMY
-464 FLRAVCTI
+464 LRVVTAI
-472 TSGTCTVDL
+472 TSGTCNVDL
-481 TAMAYNA
+481 TAMPYVY
-488 EGVVKLTEITSDS
+488 EGIAKITSVTS
-501 TAKAH
+501 GTKANAH
-506 VEKELGSTDMTTNFL
+506 VMEELGAAEETDNFL

-675 AKHIIENVQIVDSAY
+675 AKHIIENVQITDSAY

-742 IIYLVVKRE
+742 IIYLAVQRE

-761 YLAKNPANSNN
+761 YLAKNPAKSNN

-808 AIGDG
+808 VIGDG

-842 RSIVELPNVEIRTG
+842 RSIVELPNVEIKTG

-906 TGDKYMTLPIGGFN
+906 TGDKHITLPIGGFN

-926 IVTDEPYPFNLMA
+926 IVTDEPYPFNLLA

>member
-71 ILVPFNGADST
+71 ILVPFNGADNT

-154 TDMYFDESASL
+154 TDMYFDESTSL

-174 VPGSYIFQPTVTGEY
+174 VPGTYQFQPTVTGEY
-189 QIDISGAGGGGGGAV
+189 QIDIAGAGGGGGGGV
-204 KYTRHLEHST
+204 KYSKPSNHGHH
-214 RTVYV
+214 YYCV
-219 GGGKGGNGE
+219 GGGAGGNGE
-228 RIIKTLTLNKET
+228 RIIKTVTLSKGT
-240 SYTITVGGG
+240 SYTVIVGSGGAGGSGKGSYGTASSGGNGGNSTACGLVGRGGG
-249 GAAGSNRDI
+249 GGGGGSRESS
-258 GLNYAEGSAPSGSN
+258 GGSYQGTKGTQ
-272 GASSAAFD
+272 GATYGA
-280 MIAKGGGGG
+280 GGGG
-289 IGGARVKYY
+289 IGGIAGTKYN
-298 DSNIESTTVKSVHGA
+298 DN
-313 DGTSYG
+313 
-319 NGANGGN
+319 
-326 GGRGA
+326 
-331 TGLLHPNPSGPAQPT
+331 SGK

-372 TLRSNK
+372 TLTSNK
-378 NIFASSKP
+378 NIFVSSKP
-386 GAYIKLKQ
+386 GACIKLKQ

-429 TVEKSDDG
+429 TIEKSDDG
-437 ESWREYR
+437 ESWKEYR

-543 FGGTKKQPYM
+543 FGGTKKLPYM

-742 IIYLVVKRE
+742 IIYLVVQRE

-761 YLAKNPANSNN
+761 YLAKNPAKSNN

-778 LDNAIEYRTA
+778 LDNAIEYSTA

-808 AIGDG
+808 VIGDG

-842 RSIVELPNVEIRTG
+842 RSVVELPNVEIKTG

-906 TGDKYMTLPIGGFN
+906 TGDKHMTLPIGGFN

-926 IVTDEPYPFNLMA
+926 IVTDEPYPFNLLA

>member
-25 ANRVDLDKYQFAVLQ
+25 ANRVDLDKYQLAVLQ

-88 GEKYIRVHKNGLYI
+88 GEQYIRVHKNGLYI
-102 NIEVMTPYTA
+102 NIEVVTPYTA
-112 DMLQDLR
+112 DILQDLR

-137 QLARYSDTDW
+137 QFARYSDTDW

-154 TDMYFDESASL
+154 TDMYFDESTSL

-174 VPGSYIFQPTVTGEY
+174 VPGTYQFQPTVTGEY
-189 QIDISGAGGGGGGAV
+189 QIDIAGAGGGGGGGV
-204 KYTRHLEHST
+204 KYSKPSNHGQH
-214 RTVYV
+214 YYCV
-219 GGGKGGNGE
+219 GGGAGGNGE
-228 RIIKTLTLNKET
+228 RIIKTVTLSKGT
-240 SYTITVGGG
+240 SYTVIVGSGGAGGSGKGSYGTASSGGNGGNSTACGLVGRGGG
-249 GAAGSNRDI
+249 GGGGGSRESS
-258 GLNYAEGSAPSGSN
+258 GGSYQGTKGTQ
-272 GASSAAFD
+272 GATYGA
-280 MIAKGGGGG
+280 GGGG
-289 IGGARVKYY
+289 IGGIAGTKYN
-298 DSNIESTTVKSVHGA
+298 DN
-313 DGTSYG
+313 
-319 NGANGGN
+319 
-326 GGRGA
+326 
-331 TGLLHPNPSGPAQPT
+331 SGK

-372 TLRSNK
+372 TLTSNK
-378 NIFASSKP
+378 NIFVSSKP
-386 GAYIKLKQ
+386 GACIKLKQ

-429 TVEKSDDG
+429 TIEKSDDG
-437 ESWREYR
+437 ESWKEYR

-561 YGNFSVEKAS
+561 YGDFSVEKAS
-571 GTVTDDSAVALAFVS
+571 GTVTDDSAVALVFVS

-761 YLAKNPANSNN
+761 YLAKNPAKSNN

-778 LDNAIEYRTA
+778 LDNAIEYSTA

-796 IDAAELA
+796 IDAAELT

-808 AIGDG
+808 VIGDG

-906 TGDKYMTLPIGGFN
+906 TGDKHMTLPIGGFN

-926 IVTDEPYPFNLMA
+926 IVTDEPYPFNLLA